1 MTVLPV
7 LNAVLQRSGVHEA
20 IMSKDP
26 LNMTDIHIEYGYW
39 TTKALGWDWREL
51 DGFAQQQRQP

>member
-26 LNMTDIHIEYGYW
+26 LNMTDIHIAHAEMKRLFLHAPARYKCR
-39 TTKALGWDWREL
+39 T
-51 DGFAQQQRQP
+51 